1 VCPSANTLDNCP
13 RQAHKENPGSGVL
26 YPLVPLKGIIRK
38 KGAPGIARLQFSFWL
53 AGTSVDSPYPHI
65 EKGEGV
71 AAQNT
76 KIFIFI
82 ATISL
87 MGVSTFL
94 VGVLPPYSTLGI
106 AAPIILVVLRILQG
120 LAVGGEYGGAIIYVG
135 EHSPDD
141 RRGLYTGLVQCAS
154 PAGLLLSLVV
164 IFLSRLIVGDKRFEV

>member
-1 VCPSANTLDNCP
+1 
-13 RQAHKENPGSGVL
+13 
-26 YPLVPLKGIIRK
+26 
-38 KGAPGIARLQFSFWL
+38 
-53 AGTSVDSPYPHI
+53 
-65 EKGEGV
+65 
-71 AAQNT
+71 
-76 KIFIFI
+76 
-82 ATISL
+82 

-135 EHSPDD
+135 EHSPAD

-164 IFLSRLIVGDKRFEV
+164 IVLSRLIVGDKRFEV